1 MSIFD
6 LFKRKTGSPAS
17 LPLEVQLSELAGAGI
32 RLRPEF
38 GVETLL
44 ESFPREEYEGNPY
57 NLLMFRLGGTL
68 ERQPWT
74 PLSDD
79 IWHFD
84 TECIEG
90 PGSYVRI
97 AERVSA
103 ITMGSLTLREV
114 RDEVD
119 DRSRIA
125 RLSFTFDSERH
136 HWELAVRED
145 WVDGS
150 IFDRFE
156 QLLAKRG
163 NKRFFFYEDG
173 QEVLVL
179 CRSAEE
185 LAKIQQVTRM
195 KFR

>member
-6 LFKRKTGSPAS
+6 RFKRKTGPPHSV
-17 LPLEVQLSELAGAGI
+17 PLEAQLSELARAGI
-32 RLRPEF
+32 RLRAEF
-38 GVETLL
+38 GIETLL

-57 NLLMFRLGGTL
+57 HLLMFRLGGTL
-68 ERQPWT
+68 EREPWT

-84 TECIEG
+84 TECIDG
-90 PGSYVRI
+90 PGSYVWI
-97 AERVSA
+97 ADRVSA
-103 ITMGSLTLREV
+103 ITMGSLPLRAV
-114 RDEVD
+114 RAEVD
-119 DRSRIA
+119 EGTSIA

-145 WVDGS
+145 WVDGT

-173 QEVLVL
+173 QAVLVL

-185 LAKIQQVTRM
+185 IDKIRQVTRM